1 MIENAVSVEI
11 VEVEEGDCERR
22 RVNSE
27 VGCGERPRQAGP
39 EALKGLTRV
48 KVSDVMFCFHML
60 LHAVSSSLV
69 RLWERRKAGH
79 ILGFTLGVG
88 FFMADAAMCT
98 SL

>member
-1 MIENAVSVEI
+1 MSAGASIQKSGVVRGLGKL
-11 VEVEEGDCERR
+11 V
-22 RVNSE
+22 
-27 VGCGERPRQAGP
+27 PRQ
-39 EALKGLTRV
+39 LKGLTRV

-60 LHAVSSSLV
+60 LHAVSGDLWF

-98 SL
+98 GL